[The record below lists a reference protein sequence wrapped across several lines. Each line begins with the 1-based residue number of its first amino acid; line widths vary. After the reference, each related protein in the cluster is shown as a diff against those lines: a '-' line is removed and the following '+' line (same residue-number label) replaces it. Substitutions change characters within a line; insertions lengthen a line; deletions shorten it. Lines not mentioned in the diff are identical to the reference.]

1 MGFSQESGRM
11 RGSAS
16 YICPVLSAKCWRLG
30 MAALAWMALCL
41 AAACAVDRSNFKTC
55 EQSSFCKRQRS
66 VKPGSSPYRA
76 LLESLQFS
84 QDSMKLQ
91 LVNEVNKVP
100 LLLELY
106 GLQGNMTRIKINELS
121 PLRPRYEVPD
131 VLVRDPPTTW
141 LAVTGR
147 DENSVELSLGD
158 SGHKLILTG
167 KPFRMDLL
175 QGRELV
181 LSVNPRGLLH
191 FEHLRHRKDSE
202 ESKESAPEG
211 GAAEEETKPA
221 LPGDQESSEKSTKS
235 EEVSDGP
242 DRADEEL
249 GSWEETFKTHT
260 DSKPNGPTS
269 VGLDFSLPGFEH
281 VYGIPEHAD
290 NLRLRTTEGGDPYR
304 LYNLDVFQYELYNPM
319 ALYGS
324 VPLLLAHNTQ
334 RTLGIFWLN
343 AAETWV
349 DISSNTAGKTL
360 FGKMLDYMQGGG
372 ETPQTDVRWMSE
384 SGIIDVFLLLGPA
397 PTDVFRQY
405 TALTGT
411 QALPP
416 LFAMAYHQSRWN
428 YNDEEDVAAVDDG
441 FDTHDIPCD
450 VIWLDIEHTDGKR
463 YFTWDPNK
471 FSQPRNMLGRL
482 AAKRRKMVSIVDPHI
497 KVDSGYRVHNEIR
510 SRGFYVKTKDGSDYE
525 GWCWPGSSGYPD
537 FTNPEMRA
545 WWASMFSYDQYEVG
559 WKWGH
564 GQGVEP
570 WGELSPHSSWGSSI
584 GLSLDSAVFP
594 RWGRRT
600 GVLPVSH
607 CPPVPQASMENL
619 YIWNDMN
626 EPSVFNG
633 PEVTM
638 YKDALHEGSW
648 EHRDL
653 HNLYGFYVQ
662 MATAQGLEQR
672 SGGLERPFVL
682 SRAFFAGSQRYG
694 AVWTGDNAAEWDHL
708 KISIPMCLS
717 LALAGI
723 SFCGADVGGFF
734 KSPDVELLV
743 RWYQVGAYQP
753 FYRAHAHLDTVRREP
768 WLFGEENKA
777 LIRAAV
783 RQRYALLP
791 YWYTTFYHSYRS
803 GQPVMRPLWVEYPD
817 DVTTF
822 SIDDQ
827 FLIGNAL
834 LVHPVTEQ
842 GARGVQVYLP
852 GKGEVWYDVHSHQ
865 KHHAPQTLYVPVI
878 MSSIPAYQRGGSI
891 VPRKERVR
899 RSSDCMYRDPYTL
912 YVALSPQ
919 GTAEGDLFID
929 DGHTYNFESK
939 AQYLYRH
946 FSFASN
952 TLTARSADSK
962 GVFESPAW
970 IERVVILGAG
980 KPAAVFLRQPGMA
993 DTRLDFQHEPETS
1006 VLTLRKP
1013 GVNIGADWSISLR

>member
-1 MGFSQESGRM
+1 MALR
-11 RGSAS
+11 
-16 YICPVLSAKCWRLG
+16 PVLQALPAGSCSLLHTSVKGPCPSPPPRAASGAAPARVTARLG

-41 AAACAVDRSNFKTC
+41 AATFAVDRSNFKTC

-76 LLESLQFS
+76 LLESLQLS
-84 QDSMKLQ
+84 QVSMKLQ

-191 FEHLRHRKDSE
+191 FEHLRHRKDSFSDKVSSSVGSLWDKIKSLFYRE
-202 ESKESAPEG
+202 EPKESALEG
-211 GAAEEETKPA
+211 GAAGEETEPA
-221 LPGDQESSEKSTKS
+221 VPGEQESSEKSTKS

-242 DRADEEL
+242 DRAEEEL

-428 YNDEEDVAAVDDG
+428 YNDEEDVAAVDNG

-471 FSQPRNMLGRL
+471 FPQPRNMLGRL

-545 WWASMFSYDQYEVG
+545 WWASMFSYDQYEG
-559 WKWGH
+559 
-564 GQGVEP
+564 
-570 WGELSPHSSWGSSI
+570 
-584 GLSLDSAVFP
+584 
-594 RWGRRT
+594 
-600 GVLPVSH
+600 
-607 CPPVPQASMENL
+607 SMENL

-633 PEVTM
+633 PE
-638 YKDALHEGSW
+638 
-648 EHRDL
+648 
-653 HNLYGFYVQ
+653 Q

-694 AVWTGDNAAEWDHL
+694 AVWTGDNAAEWDHM

-717 LALAGI
+717 LALTGI

-734 KSPDVELLV
+734 KSPDAELLV

-842 GARGVQVYLP
+842 GAQGVQVYLP
-852 GKGEVWYDVHSHQ
+852 GKGQVWYDVHSHQ

-878 MSSIPAYQRGGSI
+878 LSSIPVYQRGGSI

-939 AQYLYRH
+939 AQYLHRH

-952 TLTARSADSK
+952 SLTARSADSK
-962 GVFESPAW
+962 GIFESPAW

-993 DTRLDFQHEPETS
+993 ETRLDFQHEPETS